1 MKYLEEAAGDGRLQ
15 ELGTIRGVL
24 ERMAEDEGVLERVR
38 KIARTLLA
46 RAPG

>member
-1 MKYLEEAAGDGRLQ
+1 
-15 ELGTIRGVL
+15 
-24 ERMAEDEGVLERVR
+24 MAEDEGVLERVR